1 MCVVSVVRKPPALI
15 VSPNKANTAVRR
27 AILMSETTPRL
38 ASQSEELATE
48 IEWLNAYHARVRR
61 ELGDG
66 LSEVEQDWLDTAT
79 RAI

>member
-1 MCVVSVVRKPPALI
+1 MTEA
-15 VSPNKANTAVRR
+15 
-27 AILMSETTPRL
+27 
-38 ASQSEELATE
+38 E